1 MSRRLHWLALG
12 LLLMAGGVGAAV
24 DTFEFSS
31 EQERDRFYAIGSK
44 LRCPKC
50 QNQNIADSDA
60 PIAADLRQE
69 VFRLLEDGRSDDEI
83 VDYMVARY
91 GEFVRYKPALNRD
104 TAVLWFGPLAF
115 LLVGVLALVLLV
127 RRRQRAVNE
136 SSDAGLSPQEQKRLD
151 ELLNKKSQDD

>member
-31 EQERDRFYAIGSK
+31 EQERDRFYAIGSE

>member
-1 MSRRLHWLALG
+1 MSQRLHWLALG

-31 EQERDRFYAIGSK
+31 EQERDRFYAIGSE

>member
-1 MSRRLHWLALG
+1 MKKWMLM
-12 LLLMAGGVGAAV
+12 LLVCFSLPAFAV
-24 DTFEFSS
+24 VEGYKYQFDSQQDT
-31 EQERDRFYAIGSK
+31 DRFNKLAED

>member
-1 MSRRLHWLALG
+1 MKRILLAMLALTMSVAA
-12 LLLMAGGVGAAV
+12 MAAI
-24 DTFEFSS
+24 DTYEFDTE
-31 EQERDRFYAIGSK
+31 EQRARFYQLSNE

>member
-12 LLLMAGGVGAAV
+12 LLLIAGGVGAAV

-31 EQERDRFYAIGSK
+31 EQERDRFYAIGSE

>member
-12 LLLMAGGVGAAV
+12 LLLVLGSASAAV

-31 EQERDRFYAIGSK
+31 EQERDRFYAIGSE

-69 VFRLLEDGRSDDEI
+69 VFRLLQDGRSDDDI

-91 GEFVRYKPALNRD
+91 GDFVRYKPALNRD
-104 TAVLWFGPLAF
+104 TLVLWFGPLFF
-115 LLVGVLALVLLV
+115 LLVGMLAVVLLV

-136 SSDAGLSPQEQKRLD
+136 SPDTGLSPQEQQRLD
-151 ELLNKKSQDD
+151 DLLNKKSQDD

>member
-1 MSRRLHWLALG
+1 M
-12 LLLMAGGVGAAV
+12 
-24 DTFEFSS
+24 
-31 EQERDRFYAIGSK
+31 
-44 LRCPKC
+44 
-50 QNQNIADSDA
+50 
-60 PIAADLRQE
+60 
-69 VFRLLEDGRSDDEI
+69 FRLLEDGRSDDEI

>member
-1 MSRRLHWLALG
+1 MNVLMRT
-12 LLLMAGGVGAAV
+12 LLLCFFSLPAWATIDAY
-24 DTFEFSS
+24 EFANQ
-31 EQERDRFYAIGSK
+31 EQEQRFRVLVAE

>member
-1 MSRRLHWLALG
+1 MSRRLHWLVLG

-31 EQERDRFYAIGSK
+31 EQERDRFYAIGSE

-115 LLVGVLALVLLV
+115 LLVGVLAVVLLV

>member
-12 LLLMAGGVGAAV
+12 LLLVLGSASAAV

-31 EQERDRFYAIGSK
+31 EQERDRFYAIGSE

-69 VFRLLEDGRSDDEI
+69 VFRLLQDGRSDEDI

-91 GEFVRYKPALNRD
+91 GDFVRYKPALNRD
-104 TAVLWFGPLAF
+104 TLVLWFGPLFF
-115 LLVGVLALVLLV
+115 LLVGMLAVVLLV
-127 RRRQRAVNE
+127 RRRQRAVSE
-136 SSDAGLSPQEQKRLD
+136 SPDTGLSPQEQQRLD
-151 ELLNKKSQDD
+151 DLLNKKSQDD

>member
-12 LLLMAGGVGAAV
+12 LLLMAG
-24 DTFEFSS
+24 
-31 EQERDRFYAIGSK
+31 FYAIGSE

>member
-1 MSRRLHWLALG
+1 MKRLLSAAVLGLALLG
-12 LLLMAGGVGAAV
+12 TAQAAI
-24 DTFEFSS
+24 DTYEFAS
-31 EQERDRFYAIGSK
+31 EAERERYRNLVEE

>member
-1 MSRRLHWLALG
+1 MSRLLHWLALG

-24 DTFEFSS
+24 DTFEFRS
-31 EQERDRFYAIGSK
+31 EQERDRFYAIGSE

>member
-1 MSRRLHWLALG
+1 MSRPLHWLTLG
-12 LLLMAGGVGAAV
+12 LLLILGTANAAV
-24 DTFEFSS
+24 DTFDFSS
-31 EQERDRFYAIGSK
+31 EQERDRFYAIGSE

-60 PIAADLRQE
+60 PIASDLRHE

-83 VDYMVARY
+83 VEYMVARY

-104 TAVLWFGPLAF
+104 TLVLWFGPLAF
-115 LLVGVLALVLLV
+115 LLVGVLAVVLLV
-127 RRRQRAVNE
+127 RRRQRVANE
-136 SSDAGLSPQEQKRLD
+136 SPDAGLSPQEQRRLD

>member
-12 LLLMAGGVGAAV
+12 LLLVLGSASAAV

-31 EQERDRFYAIGSK
+31 EQERDRFYAIGSE

-60 PIAADLRQE
+60 PIASDLRHE
-69 VFRLLEDGRSDDEI
+69 VFRLLEDGRSDEEI

-91 GEFVRYKPALNRD
+91 GDFVRYKPALNRD
-104 TAVLWFGPLAF
+104 TLVLWFGPLFF
-115 LLVGVLALVLLV
+115 LLVGMLAVVLLV
-127 RRRQRAVNE
+127 RRRQRAVSE
-136 SSDAGLSPQEQKRLD
+136 LPDTGLSPQEQQRLD
-151 ELLNKKSQDD
+151 DLLNKKSQDD